1 MFQANYY
8 KGTRNEAEPEY
19 LALAFCFLSEHQM
32 ASFCAWSFPGLLSGM
47 KKLAYRQL
55 SDLSQFL
62 SLPMG
67 CMFLSVSRV
76 KFVSLTVNLET
87 AFHRLDGLVTHA
99 LTPLIHL
106 NLACWICK

>member
-8 KGTRNEAEPEY
+8 KGTRNEADQSI
-19 LALAFCFLSEHQM
+19 LLWLSAEHQT
-32 ASFCAWSFPGLLSGM
+32 ASFCARSFLGLLSGM
-47 KKLAYRQL
+47 RNLAYRQP
-55 SDLSQFL
+55 SDPFQFL

-87 AFHRLDGLVTHA
+87 AFHRLDGFVIHA